1 MTPSPRGEQALRAI
15 TVQSLADLG
24 YGVDVTHADAYF
36 LRGAVSAKVS
46 AKDVVKPETS
56 CADSEVQEPI
66 FVVDELGNI
75 IHTLRDLEYLENGT
89 RCMFEC
95 RRSTDSRPIE
105 TILSSNDI

>member
-46 AKDVVKPETS
+46 AKDVVKPETP
-56 CADSEVQEPI
+56 CAVNEVQEPI
-66 FVVDELGNI
+66 FVVDELGISSTHYAIWNI
-75 IHTLRDLEYLENGT
+75 LKMGPDACLSVEEV
-89 RCMFEC
+89 
-95 RRSTDSRPIE
+95 TD
-105 TILSSNDI
+105 T